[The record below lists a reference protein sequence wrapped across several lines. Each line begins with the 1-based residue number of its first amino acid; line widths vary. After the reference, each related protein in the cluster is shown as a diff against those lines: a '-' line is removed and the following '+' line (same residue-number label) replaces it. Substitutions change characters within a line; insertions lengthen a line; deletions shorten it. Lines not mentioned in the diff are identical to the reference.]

1 MQPAQTG
8 DAPARFFKKL
18 RLYFLSIGFFLPS
31 YSCYQDHMLPR
42 ICVLV
47 CLYLP
52 LKFKLFRGVTLVVF
66 SVAFLTL
73 TLGVVCIYYIHV
85 G

>member
-52 LKFKLFRGVTLVVF
+52 LKFKLLESRNLCDLTTAIF
-66 SVAFLTL
+66 SASGIVNS
-73 TLGVVCIYYIHV
+73 I
-85 G
+85 